1 MVTLRK
7 LLQDTSV
14 ILYCVALFPDRCP
27 AQIIVRQTPVFANS
41 TISQS
46 TASPS
51 PRITASP
58 SPRITASPSLTD
70 EALPSWNTSGRL
82 FTACTLSVDGV
93 GFNSWWSTH
102 LEITVATVVT
112 QYLQYNNT
120 VIAGNKTT
128 LFNTNAS
135 SIYNTHYANIGPSWI
150 TALPTDLLEGLTQA
164 YYAETIIAPGT
175 AATVDSKRTII
186 QSPVPWT
193 NGGNAL
199 TARVSVSYD
208 GGSFTN
214 FIRDFTTT
222 LWVENTQW
230 IQTATQLPVTY
241 SGIIDASIPAAYIS
255 FFHGQ
260 PEVVAANTWITE
272 CFQGS
277 MNGQPSVHIPVN
289 ELTASVSSTTTI
301 NAILSGP
308 GASKTPA
315 SAQFESIV
323 STAPLVPGAGSSAI
337 VHETATVLV
346 PATLSATTLVPL
358 TPAAHETQILNPASS
373 PAALEDTHSTVQ
385 SPPESKSPAPSVSAN
400 QPSSSL
406 GNAGGAVTSPSSA
419 NVGGVIASLFAN
431 PSTSATG
438 SLLAT
443 APVVVIGSSAVTVNS
458 ESQFKVGSQTLV
470 PGGSAI
476 TVGSTTYSL
485 AASGTAIVV
494 NGATSALPAQSP
506 SLSAPVAPVITIA
519 SSVITA
525 NSASAFK
532 IGDQILAPG
541 GSAIQVSG
549 TTYSLAPSGTAV
561 VVNGQ
566 TSPVRPSTAP
576 TAVPVVTVG
585 GSTVTQDSSSQ
596 YVFAGHTLS
605 PGGSAIQVSGT
616 TYSLALSGAAIVV
629 NGQTSTISPGV
640 TAAPSYVPVITVGGS
655 TVSRGS
661 LSQYVVAG
669 QTLTPGGSAVQVSGT
684 TYSLAPS
691 GTAIIVNGVTAAIAS
706 PIGRPVTFGS
716 IAATPVAS
724 SAYVVAGQT
733 LSPEGSS
740 VFVSG
745 TTYSLAPSGTVVV
758 NGQSSAIQTG
768 STGSTLITLGNVAAS
783 RVAVSDYIVAGQT
796 LAPGGS
802 AITVSGTAYS
812 LALGGSVVYVN
823 GKSSALPTAVPGSP
837 ITLGNVV
844 ATPTEASGYVIAGQ
858 TLAPGSAITVSGSVY
873 SLAPSGTALVVD
885 GKTSPLPAALLV
897 TLGGSVYT
905 VLPTVSSGL
914 VLGTQTLHPGSQI
927 TIAGET
933 LSLAPGG
940 SGIVVVSGGVTTT
953 DGLAAAILSGLAG
966 MATGTGTA
974 AVTGTKVSGASGTS
988 VAAST
993 VPGIASGA
1001 ASKVNIAISA
1011 LAFGSMLGFILCL

>member
-27 AQIIVRQTPVFANS
+27 AQIIARQTPVFANS

-58 SPRITASPSLTD
+58 SLTD
-70 EALPSWNTSGRL
+70 EALPSWNTSARL

-135 SIYNTHYANIGPSWI
+135 SIYNTHYANLGPSWI
-150 TALPTDLLEGLTQA
+150 PGLPTDLLEGLTQA

-175 AATVDSKRTII
+175 AASVDSKRTII

-193 NGGNAL
+193 NGGPAL
-199 TARVSVSYD
+199 TARLSVSYD

-214 FIRDFTTT
+214 FIRDWTTT

-230 IQTATQLPVTY
+230 IQTAAQLPVTY
-241 SGIIDASIPAAYIS
+241 SGVIDAAIPAAYIS

-260 PEVVAANTWITE
+260 PEVVAAHTWITE

-289 ELTASVSSTTTI
+289 ELTASVSSTKTI
-301 NAILSGP
+301 NAILGGP

-315 SAQFESIV
+315 SAQSESVVWTPSLV
-323 STAPLVPGAGSSAI
+323 SGAGSSAT

-346 PATLSATTLVPL
+346 PTMSSATTLLPL
-358 TPAAHETQILNPASS
+358 TPAAHETQTVLIPASS
-373 PAALEDTHSTVQ
+373 PAALQDTHSTVQ
-385 SPPESKSPAPSVSAN
+385 SPTESKPPAPSVSAN
-400 QPSSSL
+400 QPPSSL

-438 SLLAT
+438 SQLAA
-443 APVVVIGSSAVTVNS
+443 APVVVIGSSAVTANS

-494 NGATSALPAQSP
+494 SGATSALPAQSP
-506 SLSAPVAPVITIA
+506 SLNAPVAPVITIA

-532 IGDQILAPG
+532 IGDQTLAPG

-566 TSPVRPSTAP
+566 TSPVRPSTAA

-691 GTAIIVNGVTAAIAS
+691 GTAIIVNGVTAALAS

-740 VFVSG
+740 VVVSG

-783 RVAVSDYIVAGQT
+783 PIAVSDYIVAGQT
-796 LAPGGS
+796 LAAGGS

-823 GKSSALPTAVPGSP
+823 GMSSALPTAGPRSP
-837 ITLGNVV
+837 ITLGNVI
-844 ATPTEASGYVIAGQ
+844 ATPTAVSEYVIAGQ
-858 TLAPGSAITVSGSVY
+858 TLVPGSAITVSGSTY
-873 SLAPSGTALVVD
+873 SLAPSGTALVVN
-885 GKTSPLPAALLV
+885 GKTSPLPTAQIV

-914 VLGTQTLHPGSQI
+914 VLGTQTLRPGSQI

-966 MATGTGTA
+966 MATGAGTEVTTGA
-974 AVTGTKVSGASGTS
+974 KVSGASGTS
-988 VAAST
+988 VPAST
-993 VPGIASGA
+993 APGIASGA
-1001 ASKVNIAISA
+1001 AGKENIAISA
-1011 LAFGSMLGFILCL
+1011 LVFGSMLSFILYL